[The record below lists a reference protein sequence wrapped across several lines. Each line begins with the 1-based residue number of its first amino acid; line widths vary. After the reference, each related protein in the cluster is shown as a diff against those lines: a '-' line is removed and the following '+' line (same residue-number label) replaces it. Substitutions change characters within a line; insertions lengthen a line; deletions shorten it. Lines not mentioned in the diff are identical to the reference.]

1 MLTIKSMRN
10 VKNFLLDESG
20 MGVVEILL
28 ITVVLIAMLTDIDAL
43 VRSNEFTVQND
54 VKHELQ
60 IEFGEIEGQPDLLL
74 REVFRTVL
82 PLRLYNPA
90 FPV

>member
-28 ITVVLIAMLTDIDAL
+28 ITVVLIAMVLIFQEKITIL
-43 VRSNEFTVQND
+43 VNKIWTSIG
-54 VKHELQ
+54 KSAKK
-60 IEFGEIEGQPDLLL
+60 I
-74 REVFRTVL
+74 
-82 PLRLYNPA
+82 Y
-90 FPV
+90 